1 MKVMLDTNICIY
13 IIKQNPQTVLD
24 RLVAMPT
31 ENVGLSVVTVA
42 ELRFGVS
49 KSAQPRRN
57 HEALDRFFSPFEI
70 ALYDE
75 PAASAY
81 GTIRTALE
89 SEGKPIGPMD
99 LLIAAHAV
107 SLNAKLVT
115 NNTKEFARVAGLAVD
130 NWT

>member
-1 MKVMLDTNICIY
+1 MLDTNICIY

-31 ENVGLSVVTVA
+31 EDVGLSVVTVA
-42 ELRFGVS
+42 ELRFGAS
-49 KSAQPRRN
+49 KSAQPGRN

-81 GTIRTALE
+81 GALK
-89 SEGKPIGPMD
+89 SEGRPIGPMD

-115 NNTKEFARVAGLAVD
+115 NNMKEFVRVAGLAVD
-130 NWT
+130 NWV